1 MTNFETEP
9 VGKNRLAHWLMFNG
23 RALLSR
29 VLIVGG
35 IVRIW
40 EHRGAQL
47 KFESLSIYLFCVATD
62 GTTGFCNRDK
72 IHDRFPF

>member
-1 MTNFETEP
+1 MS
-9 VGKNRLAHWLMFNG
+9 KDHLAHWLLFNG

-40 EHRGAQL
+40 EHRGAQF
-47 KFESLSIYLFCVATD
+47 KFESFPIYNAECVVAVILLYFLNTLNPKFS
-62 GTTGFCNRDK
+62 GN
-72 IHDRFPF
+72 IS